1 MKILVASD
9 THGDALVLQEL
20 LTEYPHMDGYF
31 YCGDSELRASDPL
44 FATWHA
50 VQGNMDFDPDFPLT
64 LTVTVGTHTVFM
76 AHGHKYA
83 VGWRRDEL
91 VAAGVA
97 VGADIILYGHTHVAL
112 AEVHQDVLVVNPGS
126 ISQPRGDLAPLG
138 GMYAVV
144 TVDDDGRRVEYGTRT
159 RGLIPK
165 LTRTFPVSTD

>member
-9 THGDALVLQEL
+9 THGDDLILQEL

-31 YCGDSELRASDPL
+31 YCGDSELRASNPL
-44 FATWHA
+44 FQQWQA
-50 VQGNMDFDPDFPLT
+50 VQGNMDYDPDFPLT
-64 LTVTVGTHTVFM
+64 LTAHVAGHTIFM

-91 VAAGVA
+91 VAAGQA
-97 VGADIILYGHTHVAL
+97 VGADVILYGHTHVAL
-112 AEVHQDVLVVNPGS
+112 AEVHQGILVVNPGS
-126 ISQPRGDLAPLG
+126 ISQPRGELASLG

-159 RGLIPK
+159 QGIIP
-165 LTRTFPVSTD
+165 S